1 VATEFIPF
9 VLNFKDSIML
19 FLPKLLNSILII
31 FLGIIIGKITGKIV
45 YVFLKK
51 IHVDEYLS
59 TETFNINFSGII
71 STFTR
76 WWIYLGFLSAAFSK
90 DVLGIQILS
99 EWIMQINNF
108 IAKII
113 GASIVFFIGLLIG
126 EYVRD
131 QIDYTKTK
139 YSEYV
144 SKIVFFL
151 IIYIA
156 FAIGLDMVGIPTIL
170 INSVLIVILA
180 SIGLGFAIAFGLG
193 FRHVFEDIAKKQK
206 IKNKKQNKRRNQ
218 NYKHRR

>member
-1 VATEFIPF
+1 MTLIGGYEEFTIPRKITGGALPLKGSNPFLGVINLNIEKKLIGDFVATEFIPF

-90 DVLGIQILS
+90 DVLAFRF
-99 EWIMQINNF
+99 EN
-108 IAKII
+108 
-113 GASIVFFIGLLIG
+113 LIF
-126 EYVRD
+126 
-131 QIDYTKTK
+131 
-139 YSEYV
+139 S
-144 SKIVFFL
+144 
-151 IIYIA
+151 
-156 FAIGLDMVGIPTIL
+156 
-170 INSVLIVILA
+170 
-180 SIGLGFAIAFGLG
+180 
-193 FRHVFEDIAKKQK
+193 
-206 IKNKKQNKRRNQ
+206 
-218 NYKHRR
+218 